1 MSPHSLKNQ
10 YNLKKV
16 EDKKVSRSLLG
27 TVTSGRGKGNGEGEV
42 E

>member
-16 EDKKVSRSLLG
+16 KDKKGNRSFLG
-27 TVTSGRGKGNGEGEV
+27 VVTSGRGKGNGEGEV